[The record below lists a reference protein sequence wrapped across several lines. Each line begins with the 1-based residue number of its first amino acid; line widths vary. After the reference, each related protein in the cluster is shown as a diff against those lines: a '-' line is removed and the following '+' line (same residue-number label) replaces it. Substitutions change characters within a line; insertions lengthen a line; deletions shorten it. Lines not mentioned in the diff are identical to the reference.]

1 MMSLTIP
8 DDFMFTPRGF
18 GYLIDQKLL
27 GRLTKIC
34 RKYYGHSF
42 LDDPEIVVMGCRA
55 IEARLKLG
63 LSLDCRAAVR
73 QLPITGKN
81 GELIIVLFYAQRWR
95 ELHVRPGQ
103 WKIDEINEALERE
116 PEWFILYHW

>member
-27 GRLTKIC
+27 DYFVKVC
-34 RKYYGHSF
+34 RKYHGFSPSDEF
-42 LDDPEIVVMGCRA
+42 QLVVLGCKA
-55 IEARLKLG
+55 IEARLKLRI
-63 LSLDCRAAVR
+63 SLKCRAAVR
-73 QLPITGKN
+73 QLPITGNN

-103 WKIDEINEALERE
+103 WKIDEINEALKRE